1 MREFTL
7 NMLSHADRVKGQ
19 GVLSAYLEELHLI
32 TGNLDQIEGKDT
44 DFQMKVVVNS
54 ARPADITHIHTVNPQ
69 FFMQIPY
76 LKNKGVTVASVH
88 FLPETVDQSLS
99 IPKVFREFFYDY
111 LIQFYKSVDYL
122 VTVNPCF
129 IPKLAAYGIDEN
141 KVTYIPNYVS
151 SKQFYPVDEQRK
163 RELRKEYHLKE
174 DVFTVVCAGQLQTR
188 KGVFEYAKLAEQLP
202 QMQFVWAGDFA
213 FGNMSD
219 GYKDIEKL
227 LKEHPQNLHF
237 TGLVERDKMPQVYQM
252 GDVMLLPSF
261 DELFPMTVL
270 EAMSCH
276 VPILLRDLDLYPV
289 ILDGYYLKAQD
300 NAGFAEVLNKLSQQ
314 PQYYEQA
321 VQMSRK
327 GNDFYSEEHVLS
339 MWRDFYHGLLG
350 ESQRRQNKPILKKV
364 FSVAAGGVR

>member
-1 MREFTL
+1 
-7 NMLSHADRVKGQ
+7 
-19 GVLSAYLEELHLI
+19 
-32 TGNLDQIEGKDT
+32 
-44 DFQMKVVVNS
+44 MKVVVNS

-99 IPKVFREFFYDY
+99 IPKVFREFFQDY

-151 SKQFYPVDEQRK
+151 SKQFYPVAEQRK

-219 GYKDIEKL
+219 GYKE
-227 LKEHPQNLHF
+227 
-237 TGLVERDKMPQVYQM
+237 Y
-252 GDVMLLPSF
+252 
-261 DELFPMTVL
+261 
-270 EAMSCH
+270 
-276 VPILLRDLDLYPV
+276 
-289 ILDGYYLKAQD
+289 
-300 NAGFAEVLNKLSQQ
+300 
-314 PQYYEQA
+314 
-321 VQMSRK
+321 
-327 GNDFYSEEHVLS
+327 
-339 MWRDFYHGLLG
+339 
-350 ESQRRQNKPILKKV
+350 
-364 FSVAAGGVR
+364 

>member
-1 MREFTL
+1 MKEYRL
-7 NMLSHADRVKGQ
+7 NMLSRADMVKGQ
-19 GVLSAYLEELHLI
+19 GVLSAYEEELRLI
-32 TGNLDQIEGKDT
+32 SGRLDRIHGDSG
-44 DFQMKVVVNS
+44 DFKLNIS
-54 ARPADITHIHTVNPQ
+54 INDKIDGDITHIHTVNPE
-69 FFMQIPY
+69 FFLRLPAI
-76 LKNKGVTVASVH
+76 KSKGIVVGSVH
-88 FLPETVDQSLS
+88 FLPETVDQSLHLPS
-99 IPKVFREFFYDY
+99 VARQAFYSY
-111 LIQFYKSVDYL
+111 LISFYKSMDRL

-129 IPKLAAYGIDEN
+129 IPKLAAYGIDPQ
-141 KVTYIPNYVS
+141 KISFIPNYVS
-151 SKQFYPVDEQRK
+151 GSVFSTVDRQQVK
-163 RELRKEYHLKE
+163 ELRSSWGLDPER
-174 DVFTVVCAGQLQTR
+174 FTVVCAGQLQTR
-188 KGVFEYAKLAEQLP
+188 KGVFEYEKLAEQLP

-237 TGLVERDKMPQVYQM
+237 TGLVERDKMSQVYQM

-300 NAGFAEVLNKLSQQ
+300 NTGFAEELNKLSQQ